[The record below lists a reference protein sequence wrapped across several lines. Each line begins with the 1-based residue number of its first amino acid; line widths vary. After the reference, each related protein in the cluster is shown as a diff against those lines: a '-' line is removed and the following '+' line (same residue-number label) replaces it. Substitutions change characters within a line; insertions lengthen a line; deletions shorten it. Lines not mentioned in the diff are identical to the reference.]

1 MQPASVGKA
10 GPIVV
15 HTAVEWS
22 DCYTSGNEGG
32 TAGVRACCLALVPHR
47 SGARLRFRSLSRI
60 RSLRRVRFATV
71 QREGK
76 TTMPHEHFD
85 ALIDIGD
92 YHGPIEHDACGLVA
106 MAERSG
112 VPSRDNLTRVLHAL
126 ATMHH
131 RSGEIDGEGDG
142 CGVMTDIP
150 RALWTRDLAEAGY
163 DPALA
168 HDVRFAVCHVFVPRE
183 ERAHGAAMM
192 DAVQSVI
199 RARGADVLI
208 CRPMAIDSTALGRL
222 GAREEPG
229 VWQLALLTPD
239 ALTNAARD
247 TLLYELTVAIE
258 AETAALVVSLSADS
272 AIYKVRGTAQV
283 LEAYYADLT
292 DPDFTSAI
300 TIGHNRYSTNTTT
313 AFERVQPFSLL
324 GHNGEIN
331 TIRKLRTEAQMLHI
345 PLQPNA
351 SDSQDVNRALEAMIF
366 RDGLSFWEAVEIIF
380 PPIHNEIK
388 RMPDALADMLMYHR
402 QAWGPFAQGP
412 AAMALRCGDTL
423 VASVDALGL
432 RPLWIITTPDRV
444 VFSSEKGVVP
454 VAEMDADPK
463 PMAPGEKAAVAL
475 IRGGGGSRLYAYDE
489 MQQAI
494 FTRFEARGMNAGGFR
509 RFLVAHSPDTK
520 APAAVPMQPE
530 AFAAERDRLIA
541 AWAYDG
547 EELKLTEAIAESG
560 NERVGSLGY
569 DGPLAAL
576 SYERQNVADYF
587 KESVAVVTN
596 PAIDREREIEQFST
610 RVVLGPRPPLNAA
623 GHNGTLLCTE
633 MLTPLVTGGL
643 RNPTDHARLSA
654 HAAIAHAHGTWTL
667 EDFVTFEG
675 NIRPAMLV
683 TAQRPGEALRDAL
696 HRLGEEAVTAAR
708 AGTPLIVLDDNDAF
722 AHGNQPIDPLLAMS
736 AVDTALRRQNGTMP
750 GDAALRRGVGVILR
764 SGGIRTLHDLMLALG
779 MGADAVCPWLLWE
792 IAEAAAPEHGLENL
806 LAALTKGIEKV
817 ISTIGIHE
825 VRGYSRLFASIGLS
839 TEVARLFGS
848 ENYGGGVEAGLTW
861 ERLEAHATAR
871 VRIYSGEERGKP
883 TRVAHFY
890 PKVWKTM
897 RDVAAGLKPYR
908 AYAEKV
914 AEGEAEN
921 PVALRHLLGFRYP
934 EGGSTIAP
942 ESVDASIER
951 HTLPLAISSMSFGS
965 QGETAFRAYPEAAM
979 RLNIVSLNGEGGEIK
994 DMIGKYPL
1002 WRGQQIASGRFGVNA
1017 ELANSSYLLE
1027 IKIGQGA
1034 KPGEGGHLPG
1044 SKVSDKVALA
1054 RNATPGVDLI
1064 SPSNNHD
1071 IYSIEDLAQLV
1082 DELKTANPEARVA
1095 VKVPVVPGI
1104 GTIAVGIA
1112 KSGAD
1117 IITLSGYDGGTGAAR
1132 THALKHVGLPS
1143 DIGIVEAHRALVQ
1156 SGLRGKVE
1164 LWADGGMKTGRDAVR
1179 MILLGANRVGFGTL
1193 PMVAIGCTIC
1203 RGCQLDTCHVGI
1215 ATQMESQEEATH
1227 KGVKHFVPRD
1237 YEESVVQLVRL
1248 FEALG
1253 DEIRELTAALGFT
1266 RTQDMVGRSDLL
1278 MQIQMHDRVDLSR
1291 LLAPAEQP
1299 AWLAEL
1305 GTERTLRV
1313 LRVARSQSVAA
1324 TVRGQMDAGTHDVAL
1339 LERPA
1344 GADHRVVG
1352 TVLAGDLTRA
1362 RLANPDAVYKTAS
1375 LNFDDGSVVGN
1386 GFACFNVEGVD
1397 LTVIG
1402 GAQDGVGKGA
1412 FGGTIAILKGTNARG
1427 ERVDGSVGKSFAYGA
1442 QRGTFLIQGD
1452 ADSRAGIRL
1461 SGADVVIG
1469 GEITTP
1475 IDDSRGGIAYRA
1487 NIKGFAFE
1495 YMTNG
1500 RAVVLGDPGPWL
1512 CAGMTGGVV
1521 YQRLVPEMGL
1531 DRAAIGRRM
1540 AKGAKISLAELTPG
1554 DCNTVR
1560 GLLTLYVDRL
1570 ATSGQHDDAAHV
1582 QHIAANVAGSFVK
1595 VVPEGQQVDPSVSTE

>member
-1 MQPASVGKA
+1 MITIPT
-10 GPIVV
+10 
-15 HTAVEWS
+15 HL
-22 DCYTSGNEGG
+22 DD
-32 TAGVRACCLALVPHR
+32 
-47 SGARLRFRSLSRI
+47 
-60 RSLRRVRFATV
+60 
-71 QREGK
+71 
-76 TTMPHEHFD
+76 HFD
-85 ALIDIGD
+85 PLIDIGD

-112 VPSRDNLTRVLHAL
+112 IPTRENVTRVLHAL

-142 CGVMTDIP
+142 CGIMTDIP
-150 RALWTRDLAEAGY
+150 RALWARDLPTMGY
-163 DPALA
+163 DAALA
-168 HDVRFAVCHVFVPRE
+168 CDPRFAVGHVFVPRE
-183 ERAHGAAMM
+183 ERTRGAAIMAEVA
-192 DAVQSVI
+192 AVI
-199 RARGADVLI
+199 GAMGGDVLV
-208 CRPMAIDSTALGRL
+208 CREMAINSDALGVL
-222 GAREEPG
+222 GRREEPG
-229 VWQLALLTPD
+229 VWQLALLTPAPD
-239 ALTNAARD
+239 ATDDTGATSARD
-247 TLLYELTVAIE
+247 TLLYNLQVAIE
-258 AETAALVVSLSADS
+258 AQTAALVFSLSADS
-272 AIYKVRGTAQV
+272 VAYKVRGTAQV
-283 LEAYYADLT
+283 LEAYYGDLT

-331 TIRKLRTEAQMLHI
+331 TIRKLRTEAQMLGI

-366 RDGLSFWEAVEIIF
+366 RDGLTFWEAVEIMF

-388 RMPDALADMLMYHR
+388 RVPDPLKDMLMYHR

-412 AAMALRCGDTL
+412 AAMVIRCGDEL
-423 VASVDALGL
+423 VGSVDALGL
-432 RPLWIITTPDRV
+432 RPLWIITTEDRI

-454 VAEMDADPK
+454 LAEMDADPK
-463 PMAPGEKAAVAL
+463 PLAPGEKTAVAL
-475 IRGGGGSRLYAYDE
+475 THGAGSRLYSYEE
-489 MQQAI
+489 MQREI
-494 FTRFEARGMNAGGFR
+494 YDRFAARGMNAWGFR
-509 RFLVAHSPDTK
+509 RFLVAHSPDTHM
-520 APAAVPMQPE
+520 PATVPEQPE
-530 AFAAERDRLIA
+530 AFARERERYIA
-541 AWAYDG
+541 AWAFEG
-547 EELKLTEAIAESG
+547 EELKLIEATAESG

-576 SYERQNVADYF
+576 SDERQNIADFF

-623 GHNGTLLCTE
+623 QHDGTILCTE
-633 MLTPLVTGGL
+633 MLTPLLTGGL
-643 RNPTDHARLSA
+643 RGFTDHTRLARHATIA
-654 HAAIAHAHGTWTL
+654 HAAGTWTL
-667 EDFVTFEG
+667 EDFVTFDSG
-675 NIRPAMLV
+675 TSPAIV
-683 TAQRPGEALRDAL
+683 TTAQRPGEGLRDAL
-696 HRLGEEAVTAAR
+696 HRLGEEAVAAAL
-708 AGTPLIVLDDNDAF
+708 AGTPLIVLDDEGAF
-722 AHGNQPIDPLLAMS
+722 TDGNQPIDPLLAMS
-736 AVDTALRRQNGTMP
+736 AVDTALRRQHFDATRR
-750 GDAALRRGVGVILR
+750 GDALRRGVGVILR
-764 SGGIRTLHDLMLALG
+764 SGGIRSLHDLMLALG
-779 MGADAVCPWLLWE
+779 MGADGVCPWLLWE
-792 IAEAAAPEHGLENL
+792 IAEAVAPETGVANL
-806 LAALTKGIEKV
+806 LSALTKGIEKV

-825 VRGYSRLFASIGLS
+825 IRGYSRLFASIGLNV
-839 TEVARLFGS
+839 EVARLFGV
-848 ENYGGGVEAGLTW
+848 ENYGGSAEAGLTW
-861 ERLEAHATAR
+861 ERLEANAAER
-871 VRIYSGEERGKP
+871 VRIYSGEHKGKP

-890 PKVWKTM
+890 PKVWKAV
-897 RDVAAGLKPYR
+897 RDVAQGLKPY
-908 AYAEKV
+908 AVYAAKV
-914 AEGEAEN
+914 TEGENDN
-921 PVALRHLLGFRYP
+921 PVALRHLLDFQLPDGANGNSGIDP
-934 EGGSTIAP
+934 AT
-942 ESVDASIER
+942 VDASIDR
-951 HTLPLAISSMSFGS
+951 HDLPIAISSMSFGS

-1082 DELKTANPEARVA
+1082 DELKTANPQARVA

-1132 THALKHVGLPS
+1132 THALKHVGLPA
-1143 DIGIVEAHRALVQ
+1143 DIGIVEAHRALMQ
-1156 SGLRGKVE
+1156 AGLRNKVE
-1164 LWADGGMKTGRDAVR
+1164 LWADGGMKTGRDVVR
-1179 MILLGANRVGFGTL
+1179 AILLGANRVGFGTL

-1215 ATQMESQEEATH
+1215 ATQMDSLEEAAH
-1227 KGVKHFVPRD
+1227 KGVKHFVPRV
-1237 YEESVVQLVRL
+1237 YEEAVTNLVR
-1248 FEALG
+1248 FFGALG
-1253 DEIRELTAALGFT
+1253 EEIRELTAALGFT

-1278 MQIQMHDRVDLSR
+1278 MQTRMHDRVDLSR
-1291 LLAPAEQP
+1291 LLALAEEP

-1313 LRVARSQSVAA
+1313 LRVARSQSVAD
-1324 TVRGQMDAGTHDVAL
+1324 TVKGHMDAGTRDVAL

-1344 GADHRVVG
+1344 YADHRIVG
-1352 TVLAGDLTRA
+1352 TVLAGNLTRT
-1362 RLANPDAVYKTAS
+1362 RLADPAAQITTAN

-1386 GFACFNVEGVD
+1386 GFACFNVDGID
-1397 LTVIG
+1397 LTVVG

-1427 ERVDGSVGKSFAYGA
+1427 KRVDGSVGKSFAYGA
-1442 QRGTFLIQGD
+1442 QRGTFLVQGN

-1469 GEITTP
+1469 GELLQP

-1521 YQRLVPEMGL
+1521 YQHLVPEMGL
-1531 DRAAIGRRM
+1531 DRAAVQRRM
-1540 AKGAKISLAELTPG
+1540 AKGAKITLAELTPADG
-1554 DCNTVR
+1554 DVVR
-1560 GLLTLYVDRL
+1560 ALLTNYADRL
-1570 ATSGQHDDAAHV
+1570 DASGQPDAACSV
-1582 QHIAANVAGSFVK
+1582 RAICANVADTFVK
-1595 VVPEGQQVDPSVSTE
+1595 VVPENQQVDPSISTE